1 MPCNCTAPLRADIIK
16 RFFANDSRKNEFALE
31 LIRIVECQQDT
42 MSYDLREWFRIY
54 FGFNDILLGQFLNCV
69 LKQQTTMS
77 KELEGVIRAR
87 YFPASQDMANDF
99 IRVVLCS
106 CCPTICGTDIE
117 IIGISNDY
125 TVDGWYL
132 EFGASNLVYMES
144 NVITDTVA
152 CSSGFAQLVF
162 ELVASNYDLIG
173 VFSSATWNYM
183 GNASVSESGLDH
195 TFNINLNYTDSL
207 NNQLQVTYDGITWEA
222 VYSTDGS
229 SINYVYTAS
238 SHNFRWRV
246 LNYFEECPYYLGTTE
261 GVCPIVKADDWAYSI
276 PSSVDNGGSWEIYPL
291 ATIPSGFTVN
301 VELST
306 DGGTTWGDLRVN
318 YDPTLLDGIT
328 PLGTGVTYG
337 LSFKTRLKVIS
348 SLNCDNYS
356 VEITTA

>member
-1 MPCNCTAPLRADIIK
+1 METLKQFHGLPCNCYTR
-16 RFFANDSRKNEFALE
+16 R
-31 LIRIVECQQDT
+31 V
-42 MSYDLREWFRIY
+42 
-54 FGFNDILLGQFLNCV
+54 LLGLLPDPNAD
-69 LKQQTTMS
+69 S
-77 KELEGVIRAR
+77 
-87 YFPASQDMANDF
+87 
-99 IRVVLCS
+99 
-106 CCPTICGTDIE
+106 CPTICGTDIE

-132 EFGASNLVYMES
+132 QFDASNLVYMES

-246 LNYFEECPYYLGTTE
+246 LNYFEECPYYLGTTD
-261 GVCPIVKADDWAYSI
+261 GICPIIKSDEWGYSI
-276 PSSVDNGGSWEIYPL
+276 QSAADNGGLWEIYPF
-291 ATIPSGFTVN
+291 ATIASGYSVN
-301 VELST
+301 VEIST

-318 YDPTLLDGIT
+318 YDPALLDGST
-328 PLGTGVTYG
+328 PLGTGITYG
-337 LSFKTRLKVIS
+337 VSFKTRLKLIS
-348 SLNCDNYS
+348 TLDCESYS
-356 VEITTA
+356 VQITTE